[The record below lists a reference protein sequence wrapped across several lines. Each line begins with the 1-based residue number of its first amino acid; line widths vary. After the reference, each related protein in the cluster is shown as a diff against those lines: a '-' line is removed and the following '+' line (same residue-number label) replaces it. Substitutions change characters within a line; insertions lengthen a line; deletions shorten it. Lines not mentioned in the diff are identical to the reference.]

1 MKKVWKILISLV
13 LILIAGAGGAA
24 YYFLKVKT
32 YDIAD
37 KKVEEITKTE
47 YDIIL
52 PGEDNESD
60 LTEEASGKETANTVG
75 EKSGSGKSSAIVIN
89 AKAANTTNEE
99 PKAEKANMN
108 KKEVKVQKVKNKT
121 KPAEPTVASIKQ
133 KYNPSFKHLQKQANK
148 KIDALLAE
156 AYKEYSNQQLKGD
169 SVSYMYF
176 YQKYTAASSDLESN
190 TNAAFNEINK
200 ALQEDLKKNGFSPSH
215 AESFK
220 EEYEAAKKA
229 RETAILNKIKEA
241 L

>member
-13 LILIAGAGGAA
+13 LVLMAGAGGTT

-47 YDIIL
+47 YDINL
-52 PGEDNESD
+52 PEDNEVV
-60 LTEEASGKETANTVG
+60 LTEETSGKETSNTVW
-75 EKSGSGKSSAIVIN
+75 GKSSSKNTSSIVIN
-89 AKAANTTNEE
+89 AKAANVTNEGS
-99 PKAEKANMN
+99 KAEKADQD
-108 KKEVKVQKVKNKT
+108 KKGSKAQVVKNYNQ
-121 KPAEPTVASIKQ
+121 PAEPTVVSIKQ
-133 KYNPSFKHLQKQANK
+133 KYYPSFEHLQKQANK
-148 KIDALLAE
+148 KIDSLIAQ
-156 AYKEYSNQQLKGD
+156 AYKEFSDQQLKGD
-169 SVSYMYF
+169 SISYMYF
-176 YQKYTAASSDLESN
+176 YQKYTTASSDLESN
-190 TNAAFNEINK
+190 TNAAFNKIYK

-229 RETAILNKIKEA
+229 RETALLSKVKEA